1 MSRRYGEGLALDHM
15 SLDVEPGE
23 VVCLLGPSGCGK
35 TTLLRIAAGVE
46 RPTGGRVLI
55 DNQEVAGPDRFV
67 PPEKRGVGLMF
78 QDFALFPHLSII
90 DNVAFGLK
98 SLTRGEAKAEAFA
111 ALERVG
117 LGHYAAEYPHI
128 LSGGEQ
134 QRVALARA
142 IAPRPSVL
150 LMDEPFSGLDPRLRE
165 SMREETLAIL
175 HETRATSIVVTHDP
189 EEAMRMGDR
198 VALMRKGRLVQ
209 IGKAL
214 DLYRAPKD
222 ILAARTFSDLNE
234 LAARIE
240 QGSASTPLGRFF
252 AGGIADGKDAIVC
265 IRQRGVR
272 LLTAGQG
279 VPGRVLDTRF
289 LGDVGLVEVAVQG
302 LDAPIL
308 ARVRE
313 SDVPRRRRRNR
324 RRGGIRRRAGVR
336 GGERRSKPVALG
348 FRGVL
353 ERGGLC
359 CHSAPELERGE
370 GARRWRSLM
379 GLSWSHILIVL
390 VLFVLLFGRGKI
402 SELMGDVA
410 QGIKSF
416 KKGMAEDEEPA
427 EAAPAD
433 AKVIEHKQAPPELRG
448 TKTASRAKTPRKQKS
463 G

>member
-1 MSRRYGEGLALDHM
+1 MFEGLKSRGRAIAEKGRTRRSAPRGKAAVTFAARLTFEEVSRRFGEGLALDRV

-46 RPTGGRVLI
+46 RLSSGRVLI
-55 DNQEVAGPDRFV
+55 DHQEVAGPDRFV

-98 SLTRGEAKAEAFA
+98 SLTRSEARAEAFA

-117 LGHYAAEYPHI
+117 LDHYAAEYPHI

-175 HETRATSIVVTHDP
+175 HETHATSIVVTHDA

-198 VALMRKGRLVQ
+198 VALMRKGRIVQ
-209 IGKAL
+209 TGKAL

-234 LAARIE
+234 LTARVE
-240 QGSASTPLGRFF
+240 QGSAATPLGRFF
-252 AGGIADGKDAIVC
+252 AGGIEDGKDAIVC
-265 IRQRGVR
+265 VRQRGVR

-313 SDVPRRRRRNR
+313 SDVP
-324 RRGGIRRRAGVR
+324 
-336 GGERRSKPVALG
+336 P
-348 FRGVL
+348 
-353 ERGGLC
+353 
-359 CHSAPELERGE
+359 E
-370 GARRWRSLM
+370 GAEI
-379 GLSWSHILIVL
+379 GVAVDAGAVL
-390 VLFVLLFGRGKI
+390 VFEAENG
-402 SELMGDVA
+402 S
-410 QGIKSF
+410 QG
-416 KKGMAEDEEPA
+416 P
-427 EAAPAD
+427 
-433 AKVIEHKQAPPELRG
+433 
-448 TKTASRAKTPRKQKS
+448 SR
-463 G
+463 